1 MNITIFENAYATES
15 GKVWKTT
22 IKEFCDQ
29 PCQIIKEKKNAKL
42 MFHGKL
48 KDNSRT
54 KPMIVEERDG
64 IVLDFDHVYVDIV
77 DRIKSALEVYTYILS
92 NTHSHDPDNGNHCYR
107 VWVATAEPIKN
118 NYKFAYWNFIL
129 DNPKLKA
136 MHDEGMLDVRSEDEK
151 RCFFAQS
158 IPPKRQDKAFKYYHQ
173 GVSLKANT
181 RIRKPVTNTNSDLTN
196 NTELAEV
203 KIYKGTGQR
212 NNFEGR
218 EIGKLIQAHKNKEIV
233 LREALIINET
243 RIVPPE
249 SPQEIIRQV
258 NNLWDKHIKD
268 NPNDE
273 TQEVIFGRRSYKIK
287 DLKNLPKV
295 NWLVD
300 GVLVNKGIAS
310 IYGASGYSKSFL
322 AIDLAMNLALGNS
335 WFAIPVTNTVPV
347 IYVAL
352 EGFSGVAKRLQGWDK
367 YNRGCTPD
375 NLEVTKDELLLAEN
389 KSVDEFINFYKDR
402 DFINGMIVIDTLNNA
417 CPNIDENH
425 AGAMSGV
432 IYNLKR
438 IQQELDS
445 TVLIIHHS
453 GKNIENGMRGSSSL
467 KASMD
472 SVIHVTQSN
481 NGLCSWVLEKSKD
494 SESGI
499 GYSYRLEEIQ
509 MEDDETTCVIKII
522 GSHKACEKKVSL
534 GSNQE
539 RIFVL
544 LKNEILSKFSKD
556 GDMETTIKN
565 IATQW
570 TEQPTDKRT
579 NLIRAIIGKLVV
591 KGLVDTGIKEGIRD
605 RIWITESGMKQ

>member
-15 GKVWKTT
+15 GKVWKPNVE
-22 IKEFCDQ
+22 EFGDQ
-29 PCQIIKEKKNAKL
+29 PCQIIKEKKNTKL

-129 DNPKLKA
+129 DNSKLKA

-158 IPPKRQDKAFKYYHQ
+158 IPPKRQDKAFKYFHQ

-181 RIRKPVTNTNSDLTN
+181 RIRKPITNTNSDLTN
-196 NTELAEV
+196 NAELAEV

-218 EIGKLIQAHKNKEIV
+218 EIGRLIQVHKNKEIV

-310 IYGASGYSKSFL
+310 IYGASGSSKSFL

-335 WFAIPVTNTVPV
+335 WFAIPVTTTVPV
-347 IYVAL
+347 VYVAL

-402 DFINGMIVIDTLNNA
+402 DFINGMVVIDTLNNA

-453 GKNIENGMRGSSSL
+453 GKNIENGMTGSSSL

-472 SVIHVTQSN
+472 TVMHVTQSN

-494 SESGI
+494 SECGI

-509 MEDDETTCVIKII
+509 MEDDETTCVIREV
-522 GSHKACEKKVSL
+522 GGHEPGFKKQTL
-534 GSNQE
+534 GTNQGRVFELLKE
-539 RIFVL
+539 RILATFSQDEDI
-544 LKNEILSKFSKD
+544 EITIRDVASK
-556 GDMETTIKN
+556 
-565 IATQW
+565 W
-570 TEQPTDKRT
+570 TEQPPNKRT
-579 NLIRAIIGKLVV
+579 NLIRSNISKLIEY
-591 KGLVDTGIKEGIRD
+591 GLVGTGLREQNQD
-605 RIWITESGMKQ
+605 RIWITEKGLNQ

>member
-15 GKVWKTT
+15 GKVWKPNVE
-22 IKEFCDQ
+22 EFGDQ
-29 PCQIIKEKKNAKL
+29 PCQIIKEKKNTKL

-129 DNPKLKA
+129 DNSKLKA

-158 IPPKRQDKAFKYYHQ
+158 IPPKRQDKAFKYFHQ

-181 RIRKPVTNTNSDLTN
+181 RIRKPITNTNSDLTN
-196 NTELAEV
+196 NAELAEV

-212 NNFEGR
+212 NNFEGK
-218 EIGKLIQAHKNKEIV
+218 EIGRLIQTHKNKEIV

-310 IYGASGYSKSFL
+310 IYGASGSSKSFL

-335 WFAIPVTNTVPV
+335 WFAIPVTTTVPV
-347 IYVAL
+347 VYVAL

-389 KSVDEFINFYKDR
+389 KSVD
-402 DFINGMIVIDTLNNA
+402 A
-417 CPNIDENH
+417 
-425 AGAMSGV
+425 
-432 IYNLKR
+432 
-438 IQQELDS
+438 
-445 TVLIIHHS
+445 
-453 GKNIENGMRGSSSL
+453 
-467 KASMD
+467 
-472 SVIHVTQSN
+472 
-481 NGLCSWVLEKSKD
+481 
-494 SESGI
+494 
-499 GYSYRLEEIQ
+499 
-509 MEDDETTCVIKII
+509 
-522 GSHKACEKKVSL
+522 
-534 GSNQE
+534 
-539 RIFVL
+539 
-544 LKNEILSKFSKD
+544 
-556 GDMETTIKN
+556 
-565 IATQW
+565 
-570 TEQPTDKRT
+570 
-579 NLIRAIIGKLVV
+579 
-591 KGLVDTGIKEGIRD
+591 
-605 RIWITESGMKQ
+605 

>member
-1 MNITIFENAYATES
+1 MNITIFENAYATEN
-15 GKVWKTT
+15 GKVWKPNV
-22 IKEFCDQ
+22 KEFGEQ
-29 PCQIIKEKKNAKL
+29 PCQIIKEKKNTKL

-118 NYKFAYWNFIL
+118 NYTFAYWNFVL

-158 IPPKRQDKAFKYYHQ
+158 IPPKRQDKAFKYFHQ

-181 RIRKPVTNTNSDLTN
+181 RIRKPITNTNSDLTN
-196 NTELAEV
+196 NAELAEV

-212 NNFEGR
+212 NNFEGK
-218 EIGKLIQAHKNKEIV
+218 EIGRLIQTHKNKEIV

-258 NNLWDKHIKD
+258 NNLWDKH
-268 NPNDE
+268 
-273 TQEVIFGRRSYKIK
+273 
-287 DLKNLPKV
+287 LKNLPKV

-310 IYGASGYSKSFL
+310 IYGASGSSKSFL

-335 WFAIPVTNTVPV
+335 WFAIPVTTTVPV
-347 IYVAL
+347 VYVAL

-402 DFINGMIVIDTLNNA
+402 DFINGMVVIDTLNNA

-472 SVIHVTQSN
+472 TVMHVTQSN

-494 SESGI
+494 SECGI

-509 MEDDETTCVIKII
+509 MEDDETTCVIREV
-522 GSHKACEKKVSL
+522 GGHEPDFKKQTL
-534 GSNQE
+534 GTNQGRVFELLKE
-539 RIFVL
+539 RILATFSQDEDI
-544 LKNEILSKFSKD
+544 EITIRDVASK
-556 GDMETTIKN
+556 
-565 IATQW
+565 W
-570 TEQPTDKRT
+570 TEQPSNKRT
-579 NLIRAIIGKLVV
+579 NLIRSNISKLIEY
-591 KGLVDTGIKEGIRD
+591 GLVGTGLREQNQD
-605 RIWITESGMKQ
+605 RIWITEKGLNQ

>member
-1 MNITIFENAYATES
+1 MNITIFENAYATEN
-15 GKVWKTT
+15 GKVWKPNV
-22 IKEFCDQ
+22 KEFSDQ
-29 PCQIIKEKKNAKL
+29 PCQIIKEKKNTKL

-118 NYKFAYWNFIL
+118 NYKFVYWNFIL

-158 IPPKRQDKAFKYYHQ
+158 IPPKRQDKAFKYFHQ

-181 RIRKPVTNTNSDLTN
+181 RIRKPITNTNSDLTN
-196 NTELAEV
+196 NAELAEV

-212 NNFEGR
+212 NNFEGK
-218 EIGKLIQAHKNKEIV
+218 EIGRLIQTHKNKEIV

-310 IYGASGYSKSFL
+310 IYGASGSSKSFL

-335 WFAIPVTNTVPV
+335 WFAIPVTTTVPV
-347 IYVAL
+347 VYVAL

-402 DFINGMIVIDTLNNA
+402 DFINGMVVIDTLNNA

-472 SVIHVTQSN
+472 TVMHVTQSN

-494 SESGI
+494 SECGI
-499 GYSYRLEEIQ
+499 GYSYKLEEIQ
-509 MEDDETTCVIKII
+509 MEDDETTCVIREV
-522 GSHKACEKKVSL
+522 GGHEPGFKKQTL
-534 GSNQE
+534 GTNQGRVFELLKE
-539 RIFVL
+539 RILATFSQDEDI
-544 LKNEILSKFSKD
+544 EITIRDVASK
-556 GDMETTIKN
+556 
-565 IATQW
+565 W
-570 TEQPTDKRT
+570 TEQPPNKRT
-579 NLIRAIIGKLVV
+579 NLIRSNISKLIEY
-591 KGLVDTGIKEGIRD
+591 GLVGTGLREQNQD
-605 RIWITESGMKQ
+605 RIWITEKGLNQ